1 MREKEERGRREG
13 GERVEREG
21 GERGRE
27 GKERGREGEGSPLY
41 QLTPRDGE
49 QVTREMVDYLDSL
62 EFELD
67 NWYICIW
74 NSLYKTQIIQQVILL
89 TL

>member
-1 MREKEERGRREG
+1 MREG
-13 GERVEREG
+13 GEREERGWRERE
-21 GERGRE
+21 ERGRE
-27 GKERGREGEGSPLY
+27 GGGSPLY
-41 QLTPRDGE
+41 QLTPRGSE
-49 QVTREMVDYLDSL
+49 QVTREKVDYLDSL
-62 EFELD
+62 KFKLD